1 MTLPQDKKQYLFE
14 AFYVAKSIAIAK
26 ASEKLEKNL
35 VGKRREFLTYL
46 LGPNE
51 YVFVFSFG
59 AIVFINIPKST
70 QVLMRKSLGKFLENP
85 VKKQYEESYVL
96 EEREGVLVVKNDRA
110 ELPTIRI
117 EEIEMSAR
125 VLAQSVALERIED
138 VVEEMISGTAIVQTK
153 INRFGA
159 YLRNTRLVL
168 KLVSQNN
175 EVMHFI
181 ISKLS
186 LLDKPDI
193 TWERKELEAFF
204 SQLADIF
211 ELRSRFRNIEY
222 K

>member
-1 MTLPQDKKQYLFE
+1 MKEVLSEMNANVPTKIIIFMTLPQDKKQYLFE

-96 EEREGVLVVKNDRA
+96 EEREG
-110 ELPTIRI
+110 
-117 EEIEMSAR
+117 
-125 VLAQSVALERIED
+125 
-138 VVEEMISGTAIVQTK
+138 G
-153 INRFGA
+153 
-159 YLRNTRLVL
+159 
-168 KLVSQNN
+168 
-175 EVMHFI
+175 
-181 ISKLS
+181 
-186 LLDKPDI
+186 
-193 TWERKELEAFF
+193 
-204 SQLADIF
+204 
-211 ELRSRFRNIEY
+211 
-222 K
+222 